1 VIRPEKEIEQN
12 LDPAVHE
19 LTLKL
24 ARRDAELKRIT
35 DSFDVI
41 RTENEIEQN
50 LALAVEELTLKLAER
65 EAELKRITDSLGWRL
80 LSRYGKVKYRFLLP
94 AYKGISR
101 IFGSARRE
109 RAS

>member
-1 VIRPEKEIEQN
+1 VIKTEREIAQN
-12 LDPAVHE
+12 LTLAVEE

-24 ARRDAELKRIT
+24 AGREAELKRIT
-35 DSFDVI
+35 GSSGVVGK
-41 RTENEIEQN
+41 EPEQN
-50 LALAVEELTLKLAER
+50 LTLAVQELTLKLAER

-109 RAS
+109 RSS